1 MYNFLVKKGQVFALL
16 LGVGVVAIY
25 LFTVLGGIKG
35 AGYSTSDDLNLIL
48 KSNPNADF
56 SFFDTGMYLTAALIG
71 IAVLSAIL
79 FGIINLLK
87 SPKGSLK
94 IILGVA
100 VLGILFFA
108 LMTTSEAETTGK
120 IGELVQKFDVG
131 ESASKFISGGLKTT
145 AILSAA
151 AVILMFLGE
160 IRNLFK

>member
-1 MYNFLVKKGQVFALL
+1 MYNFLVKKGQIFALL

-56 SFFDTGMYLTAALIG
+56 SFFDTGMTLTLALIV
-71 IAVLSAIL
+71 IAVAAAVL
-79 FGIINLLK
+79 FGIFHLIT
-87 SPKGSLK
+87 SPKGSIK
-94 IILGVA
+94 IIIGVA

-108 LMTTSEAETTGK
+108 LMNTSEAETTGK
-120 IGELVQKFDVG
+120 IGELVQRFDVG
-131 ESASKFISGGLKTT
+131 EAASKFISGGLKTT
-145 AILSAA
+145 AVLSAA
-151 AVILMFLGE
+151 AVLLMFFGE